1 MKFKGFTLLELLLS
15 LFVFS
20 VSFYALNNFLEIR
33 RKQQYNVKL
42 YGSLY
47 PFVEAFQWFIF
58 VSGEVKEPIEGTWFA
73 YKDEKGERKF
83 LKQDKINVLSC
94 KHLFEIKVQY
104 EDPFYKVCFLDKSSK
119 FLMKLYCH
127 KI

>member
-1 MKFKGFTLLELLLS
+1 MKFKGFTLLELLLCLS
-15 LFVFS
+15 VFS
-20 VSFYALNNFLEIR
+20 VSFYALTNFLEMQR
-33 RKQQYNVKL
+33 QEQYKFKL

-58 VSGEVKEPIEGTWFA
+58 VSGEVEAPIEGTWFA

-83 LKQDKINVLSC
+83 LKQNKINVLSC

-119 FLMKLYCH
+119 VLMKLYWH
-127 KI
+127 